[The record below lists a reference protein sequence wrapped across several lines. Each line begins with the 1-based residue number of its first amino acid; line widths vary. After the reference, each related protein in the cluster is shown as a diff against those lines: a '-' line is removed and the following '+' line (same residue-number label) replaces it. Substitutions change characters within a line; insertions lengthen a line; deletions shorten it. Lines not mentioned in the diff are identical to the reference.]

1 GTNQELLPMNLA
13 THAGLIAGTS
23 VLTIASTGTAGDLD
37 SVIDGI
43 INDSATISGDDGFEM
58 SGMFAYGFAN
68 GYSFIGND
76 PIEGD
81 TDDFDPGIGEA
92 SIKFDG
98 EVGGFNWTMQ
108 YNFAGGFYEDLNG
121 DTFGTAVLGLLGAAD
136 AGLLDLGG
144 GLNDYGFYH
153 ESDAGWGVGMGQFR
167 SWAYKANGVDAENT
181 LAMNNSN
188 IGAFLYAAGGYDD
201 MVFAWYEADQF
212 RGGVQFADATSL
224 TLNNNGTVSADNEFD
239 MHYRVEFIA
248 MGDWDS
254 TDCFNSA
261 AGSEQTLAFGIG
273 GFESSDTGGLGGV
286 IGTFFG
292 FVGGN
297 GNQVSHE
304 MMNYDVTY
312 KVGSFGLHAAMG
324 NIELNQTGAGQI
336 GEIDFMTAQAS
347 YFVNDDTQVFATME
361 DIELEA
367 NGLGSVDL
375 DLFSGFTV
383 GVNHFYSDNCKATLE
398 YRDTSIDLD
407 TLNLG
412 NASGGD
418 GDGVLA
424 GQIQFTF

>member
-1 GTNQELLPMNLA
+1 MNLA

-23 VLTIASTGTAGDLD
+23 VLAIAGTGTAGDLD

-81 TDDFDPGIGEA
+81 TDHFDPGIGEA
-92 SIKFDG
+92 SIKFEG
-98 EVGGFNWTMQ
+98 EAGGFNWTMQ

-121 DTFGTAVLGLLGAAD
+121 DTLGTAVLGGLAVDAELLN
-136 AGLLDLGG
+136 LGG
-144 GLNDYGFYH
+144 GLNDYGFWH

-188 IGAFLYAAGGYDD
+188 IGTFLYAAGGYDD

-212 RGGVQFADATSL
+212 RGGVQFADATSI
-224 TLNNNGTVSADNEFD
+224 TNNANGTTSADNEFD

-273 GFESSDTGGLGGV
+273 GFESTDTGGIGGLLGGV
-286 IGTFFG
+286 FG
-292 FVGGN
+292 AG
-297 GNQVSHE
+297 QISHE

-312 KVGSFGLHAAMG
+312 KMDALGFHAAMG
-324 NIELNQTGAGQI
+324 NIELDSATAGAL
-336 GEIDFMTAQAS
+336 GEIDFMTMQAS
-347 YFVNDDTQVFATME
+347 YYINDDTQVFATYE
-361 DIELEA
+361 DIELDLQGVPA
-367 NGLGSVDL
+367 FDL
-375 DLFSGFTV
+375 DVVSGFTF
-383 GVNHFYSDNCKATLE
+383 GVNHWYSDNCKATLE

-407 TLNLG
+407 DVNIAG
-412 NASGGD
+412 GAIGGD

-424 GQIQFTF
+424 GQVQFTF